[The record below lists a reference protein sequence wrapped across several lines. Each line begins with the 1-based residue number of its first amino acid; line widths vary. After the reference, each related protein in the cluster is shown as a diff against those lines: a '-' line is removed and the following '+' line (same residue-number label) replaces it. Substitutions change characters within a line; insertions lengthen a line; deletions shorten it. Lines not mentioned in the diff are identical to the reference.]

1 MEGLI
6 FGILW
11 YLHKVTTQTRV
22 TLSILYVLPI
32 FQLLVLGQI
41 RSFELFSSA
50 QALLKKREKC
60 PQETHNVSPQHK
72 ES

>member
-11 YLHKVTTQTRV
+11 YLQKVTTQTRV
-22 TLSILYVLPI
+22 ALSILYVLPI

-50 QALLKKREKC
+50 QALLRRRQKS